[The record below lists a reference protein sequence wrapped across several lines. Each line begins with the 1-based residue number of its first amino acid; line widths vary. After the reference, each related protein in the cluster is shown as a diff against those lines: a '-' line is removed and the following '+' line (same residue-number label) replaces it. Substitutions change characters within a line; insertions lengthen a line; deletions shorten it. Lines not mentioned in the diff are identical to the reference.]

1 MSDELQPIS
10 VVAPKVGMSPSN
22 LRRLALDGVIPAQRD
37 KTGKYLVMLNDVL
50 AHCATGNRA
59 GASKAPTEQLTTK
72 LAGIDAGELAAL
84 RMLLAAK
91 DAEIERLLT
100 DVSRE
105 RDRVERLEEKIERSE
120 ERNIQTMSLY
130 QKLLAETQALLAG
143 ATGTFPSAWVHTG
156 SPQPHDQPRSEKR
169 GFKNPFRREP

>member
-10 VVAPKVGMSPSN
+10 VIAPKIGMSPSN
-22 LRRLALDGVIPAQRD
+22 LRRLALDGIIPSQRD
-37 KTGKYLVMLNDVL
+37 KAGKYLIMLNDAL
-50 AHCATGNRA
+50 AHCANANRA

-72 LAGIDAGELAAL
+72 LEGTDAGELAAL

-91 DAEIERLLT
+91 ETQIERLLA

-105 RDRVERLEEKIERSE
+105 RERVERLEEKIDRSE
-120 ERNIQTMSLY
+120 ERNLQTISLY

-143 ATGTFPSAWVHTG
+143 ATGTFPSCWVHTG
-156 SPQPHDQPRSEKR
+156 AQNAQSGQPRSEKR
-169 GFKNPFRREP
+169 GFKNPFR